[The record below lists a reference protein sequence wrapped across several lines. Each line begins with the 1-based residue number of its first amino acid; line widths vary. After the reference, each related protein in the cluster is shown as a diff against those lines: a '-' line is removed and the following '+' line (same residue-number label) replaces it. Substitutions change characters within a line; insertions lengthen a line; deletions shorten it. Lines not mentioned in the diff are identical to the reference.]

1 MLKIR
6 IFTKSSQMLLDT
18 AVGCAEAL
26 RYNYLGSEHF
36 LYAFLRFDTQ
46 MGKKLMKKG
55 ITDEYVLKY
64 LAKNLENNPS
74 LRYTGDELKDYITVD
89 NISEELEAIFN
100 VVIDE
105 AKENETMVDWANI
118 VDELFNNENGAFK
131 ALLDELFNKVDT
143 ILPESLAKFGKNLTE
158 MAYNKE
164 LEPVIGREEEIE
176 HMIHVLLRKNKKNP
190 CLIGEAGVGKT
201 ALVEGLAQRI
211 SDGKVPVR
219 LKNKIIYS
227 LNMASVLAGTRYR
240 GDFEERMNAIINEVE
255 KHKNIIMFIDEIH
268 SLVNSGAT
276 SEGGSDAINIL
287 KPALARGTLQ
297 LIGATTTAEYKK
309 SIERDAAFARRMQSI
324 LVDEPSVE
332 DTIAMMRGLC
342 DSYEKFHGV
351 QIEEDALVACVNLS
365 KRYITD
371 RFLPDKA
378 ITVCDETA
386 ARLSALG
393 KDVVTKADICATIQR
408 TTGINVSD
416 LTTNENKRLANLEN
430 ELNSK
435 VIGQEEAVA
444 VVSKALK
451 RSRAGLRNPNRP
463 IGSFL
468 FVGPTGVGKTELGK
482 TIATYLNGTDKS
494 LIKLDMS
501 EYMEKHSVSKIIGS
515 PPGYIGFDEGG
526 QLTDKIKRNP
536 YSVII
541 FDEIEKAHPEVCD
554 ILLQILDEG
563 SLTDARGVKVD
574 FKNAVIVITSNI
586 GSSQISSKRASIG
599 FGGISAEEKNKDN
612 KEIVMNAIKAH
623 FRPEFLNR
631 IDNVVVFKALD
642 ESSCKVIASHM
653 LDEVSERIKSY
664 DINVSFEDS
673 ILDAVVANGF
683 DEKMG
688 ARNIK
693 REIQTLVED
702 NIADAVINEEVL
714 KGEHYTM
721 KIKNEIVS
729 FEKVKEMVTV

>member
-6 IFTKSSQMLLDT
+6 IFTKSAQMLLD
-18 AVGCAEAL
+18 AAIGCAEHL
-26 RYNYLGSEHF
+26 KYNYLGSEHF

-46 MGKKLMKKG
+46 MGKKLAKQG

-64 LAKNLENNPS
+64 LAKYLEENPS
-74 LRYTGDELKDYITVD
+74 FKYTGKEQKDYIAAD
-89 NISEELEAIFN
+89 NIAEELEAIFDK
-100 VVIDE
+100 VIDE
-105 AKENETMVDWANI
+105 AKENDTMVDWSNL
-118 VDELFNNENGAFK
+118 VDELFNNEDCAFH
-131 ALLDELFNKVDT
+131 ALLSEISEKIDM

-158 MAYNKE
+158 MAMNNE

-176 HMIHVLLRKNKKNP
+176 HMIHILLRKNKKNP

-201 ALVEGLAQRI
+201 AIVEGLAQRI
-211 SDGKVPVR
+211 ADGRVPLR
-219 LKNKIIYS
+219 LKNKVIYS
-227 LNMASVLAGTRYR
+227 VNMAAVLAGTRYR
-240 GDFEERMNAIINEVE
+240 GDFEERMNGIINEVE
-255 KHKNIIMFIDEIH
+255 KSKNIIMFIDEIH

-309 SIERDAAFARRMQSI
+309 SIERDAAFARRMQSVLI
-324 LVDEPSVE
+324 DEPSVE
-332 DTIAMMRGLC
+332 DTINMIKGLR
-342 DSYEKFHGV
+342 DTYEKFHGV
-351 QIEEDALVACVNLS
+351 SIEDEALEACVTLS

-386 ARLSALG
+386 ARMSAIG
-393 KDVVTKADICATIQR
+393 KDIVTKNDICATIQR

-416 LTTNENKRLANLEN
+416 LTSNENKRLANLEN

-444 VVSKALK
+444 VVAKALK

-482 TIATYLNGTDKS
+482 TIATYLNGTEKS

-541 FDEIEKAHPEVCD
+541 FDENEKSHPEVSD
-554 ILLQILDEG
+554 IILQILDEG

-599 FGGISAEEKNKDN
+599 FGGVSVEEKNKDN
-612 KEIVMNAIKAH
+612 KEIVMNAIKSH

-631 IDNVVVFKALD
+631 IDNVVVFKALGED
-642 ESSCKVIASHM
+642 SCKVIASHM
-653 LDEVSERIKSY
+653 LDEVTERIKQY
-664 DINVSFEDS
+664 EINVTFDKSV
-673 ILDAVVANGF
+673 LDAVVTNGF

-702 NIADAVINEEVL
+702 NIADAVINEEII
-714 KGEHYTM
+714 KGQHYKM

-729 FEKVKEMVTV
+729 FEKVKEMVSV